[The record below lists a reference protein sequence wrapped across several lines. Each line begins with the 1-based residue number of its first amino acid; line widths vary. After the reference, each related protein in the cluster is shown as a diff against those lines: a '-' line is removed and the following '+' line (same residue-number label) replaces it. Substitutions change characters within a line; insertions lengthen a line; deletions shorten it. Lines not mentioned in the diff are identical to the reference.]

1 MRIGAS
7 SAARRARG
15 PALAVVL
22 GGTFLGGLDTYIVN
36 LALPRIA
43 ADLGVGLAAV
53 GWVLLAYLLAI
64 GGLVVVAG
72 RLADLRGTRLV
83 FATGAATFTLGAA
96 LAGAA
101 PELGWLI
108 AARAVQGV
116 GAAMLLA
123 AGQAIVADLFGL
135 GERGRALAALH
146 VAVSLGFF
154 AGPTLGGV
162 LIEAFAWR
170 SVFWVHL
177 PIGALVA
184 IAALRYLPAGRREPM
199 ASLDLPGAAL
209 LSGGLV
215 AFLLGIGQVPDAG
228 WVAPRTLGALSL
240 AAVLLA
246 AFARRERG
254 TAQPI
259 VDLRLFAYRGYTVG
273 LAAAFVTF
281 VAMASNM
288 FLVPFLLQDLMALSP
303 ASAGLV
309 MVAVPLA
316 ILPVAPLGGWLA
328 DRLGPR
334 LPASAGLVLVSVAI
348 GGLALVRP
356 ETAPWT
362 VVAILILYG
371 TGAGMFQA
379 PNNSRVLGAVAAD
392 QRGIASGTLV
402 TARQL
407 GQLVG
412 VAVASTVWV
421 ARQQAYEGSLAGD
434 PALALAFRDT
444 FVVLALVA
452 AVGALISWLH
462 GKEGG
467 GRGHEVARPDRWPAK
482 ALHGPSG
489 VTERENG
496 SDDEHDEADHDN
508 EGEHDFESRA
518 RISERLDDDRHV
530 GQEEENAGNGG
541 DEPEPRRAGRSV
553 QPTAAAIAASIST
566 PNATSGMTNADGSPA
581 SLMSMTGS
589 TPSTLRRQSTCVTP
603 RSHCCAHGVELPTR
617 NRILR
622 RPPGATV
629 L

>member
-1 MRIGAS
+1 MSLGAPTGS
-7 SAARRARG
+7 LRPRAA
-15 PALAVVL
+15 ALAVVL

-43 ADLGVGLAAV
+43 ADLGVGLSAV

-64 GGLVVVAG
+64 GGLVVVVG
-72 RLADLRGTRLV
+72 RMADLHGTRPV
-83 FATGAATFTLGAA
+83 FTAGAATFTLGAA
-96 LAGAA
+96 LAGVA
-101 PELGWLI
+101 PELGWLV

-123 AGQAIVADLFGL
+123 AGQAIVAQLFGH
-135 GERGRALAALH
+135 GQRGRGLATLH

-162 LIEAFAWR
+162 LIEAFGWR

-184 IAALRYLPAGRREPM
+184 VAALRYLPTGRRAGAE
-199 ASLDLPGAAL
+199 SLDLPGAAL
-209 LSGGLV
+209 LSFGLV
-215 AFLLGIGQVPDAG
+215 ALLLGIGQVPDAG
-228 WVAPRTLGALSL
+228 WVAPQTWGVLSL

-246 AFARRERG
+246 AFAWRERG

-288 FLVPFLLQDLMALSP
+288 FLIPFLLQDLMALSP

-309 MVAVPLA
+309 MVAAPLA

-356 ETAPWT
+356 HTAPWT
-362 VVAILILYG
+362 VVAILMLYG
-371 TGAGMFQA
+371 AGAGLFQG
-379 PNNSRVLGAVAAD
+379 PNNSRVLGAVAD
-392 QRGIASGTLV
+392 GQRGLASGALV
-402 TARQL
+402 TTRQL

-412 VAVASTVWV
+412 VAVASTLWV
-421 ARQQAYEGSLAGD
+421 ARQQAYGATLPGEPGLAF
-434 PALALAFRDT
+434 AFRDT

-452 AVGALISWLH
+452 MAGALISWLDS
-462 GKEGG
+462 
-467 GRGHEVARPDRWPAK
+467 DR
-482 ALHGPSG
+482 
-489 VTERENG
+489 T
-496 SDDEHDEADHDN
+496 
-508 EGEHDFESRA
+508 
-518 RISERLDDDRHV
+518 
-530 GQEEENAGNGG
+530 
-541 DEPEPRRAGRSV
+541 
-553 QPTAAAIAASIST
+553 
-566 PNATSGMTNADGSPA
+566 
-581 SLMSMTGS
+581 
-589 TPSTLRRQSTCVTP
+589 
-603 RSHCCAHGVELPTR
+603 
-617 NRILR
+617 
-622 RPPGATV
+622 
-629 L
+629 